1 MTVPNQGIGYAET
14 MSGEWTV
21 KFRKS
26 FIDRVC
32 IYAKAAYLIY
42 YRANVGEFNL
52 THTNRT
58 FICFGPLDNTTTE
71 NRIKKQQES
80 KLMASTVKY

>member
-1 MTVPNQGIGYAET
+1 

-42 YRANVGEFNL
+42 YRANVGEVNL
-52 THTNRT
+52 TQTERSSV
-58 FICFGPLDNTTTE
+58 GPLDNTATE
-71 NRIKKQQES
+71 NRIKKQQFTAIAGQLKS
-80 KLMASTVKY
+80 P